1 MLITVTGGSG
11 SGKSAY
17 AEKRILDL
25 GERERFYIATM
36 IPWDKECRERIRRHR
51 KMRQEKGFTTIEQYK
66 DLEQLKLPEKK
77 AGNKRAV
84 LLECMSNL
92 TANQM
97 YGGGEKQDWEQKI
110 LFGVASLYNQT
121 DDLIIVTN
129 EVFSDGLKYH
139 KDTEAYIKTLGQI
152 NCRLASISQEVT
164 EVVYGIP
171 IYLKGG
177 GR

>member
-1 MLITVTGGSG
+1 
-11 SGKSAY
+11 
-17 AEKRILDL
+17 
-25 GERERFYIATM
+25 
-36 IPWDKECRERIRRHR
+36 
-51 KMRQEKGFTTIEQYK
+51 
-66 DLEQLKLPEKK
+66 
-77 AGNKRAV
+77 
-84 LLECMSNL
+84 MSNL

-97 YGGGEKQDWEQKI
+97 YGDREKQDWEQKI